1 MALLSTPN
9 EEDAVDIWIM
19 KWSGS
24 PVVDITTK
32 YHCDPRRLYEIFHGE
47 EHIGSR
53 QTAYEELLLKDND
66 LAKIVATG
74 ALDPKRRKALGNRLP
89 RQPSFFD

>member
-1 MALLSTPN
+1 MAQLNTPN

-19 KWSGS
+19 KWQGR

-32 YHCDPRRLYEIFHGE
+32 YHCDPRRLYEIFHGDRYA
-47 EHIGSR
+47 GSR
-53 QTAYEELLLKDND
+53 EIAYKKLLVEDIG
-66 LAKIVATG
+66 LANVVATG
-74 ALDPKRRKALGNRLP
+74 ALDPIRRKLLHNSLS